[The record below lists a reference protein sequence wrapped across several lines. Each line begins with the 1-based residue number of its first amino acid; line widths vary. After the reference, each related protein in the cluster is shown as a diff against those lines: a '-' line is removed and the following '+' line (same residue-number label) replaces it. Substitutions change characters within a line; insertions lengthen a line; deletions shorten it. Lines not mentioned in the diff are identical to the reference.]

1 MAGVDGHRGC
11 GMILRGLSTMM
22 CMGCREG
29 TEKQAGRQGAGESGK
44 ERERER
50 EKGGDREGEREGG
63 RDRERERE
71 RKGWIEG
78 WREGHREGKRERE
91 RERERGPIHHFCPK
105 NQAKG
110 LEPERTFSKGF
121 WSILFLIPLFLQ
133 LF

>member
-22 CMGCREG
+22 CMGCREE
-29 TEKQAGRQGAGESGK
+29 TEKQAGRKGAGESG
-44 ERERER
+44 RERES

-78 WREGHREGKRERE
+78 WREGHREG
-91 RERERGPIHHFCPK
+91 ERERGR
-105 NQAKG
+105 
-110 LEPERTFSKGF
+110 ERGREDQFTTFVQKTRPNVWSPSVPSLKGF
-121 WSILFLIPLFLQ
+121 GAYCF
-133 LF
+133 